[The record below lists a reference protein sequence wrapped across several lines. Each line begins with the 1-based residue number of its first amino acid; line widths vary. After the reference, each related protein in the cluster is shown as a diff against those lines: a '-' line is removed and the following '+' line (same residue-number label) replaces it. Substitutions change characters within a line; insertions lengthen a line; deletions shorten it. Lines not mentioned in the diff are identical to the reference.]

1 MASDSCVS
9 IIIFLCSAV
18 NLTDKIVHTL
28 MQQRNGKAH
37 FNRAVLEGIAYSM
50 KDCYELLKN
59 LGIAPKE
66 AALIGGGA
74 KSVLWRQ
81 ILSDMLGIVFK
92 IVDNADS
99 SLGSAM
105 LAGVATRVFASHQEA
120 AAKCIRIRDEVL
132 PDPQGVAFYEKQFK
146 RYKEIQAALAPI
158 YHQL

>member
-81 ILSDMLGIVFK
+81 ILSDMLGIAFK

-105 LAGVATRVFASHQEA
+105 LAGVATRVFAA
-120 AAKCIRIRDEVL
+120 LRRPLAKASESGTRYCLIHKALLSMRSNSSAIKK
-132 PDPQGVAFYEKQFK
+132 YK
-146 RYKEIQAALAPI
+146 RRLRPI

>member
-59 LGIAPKE
+59 LGIAPKK
-66 AALIGGGA
+66 L
-74 KSVLWRQ
+74 R
-81 ILSDMLGIVFK
+81 
-92 IVDNADS
+92 S
-99 SLGSAM
+99 SEEEQKAFSGDRFSATCW
-105 LAGVATRVFASHQEA
+105 V
-120 AAKCIRIRDEVL
+120 
-132 PDPQGVAFYEKQFK
+132 
-146 RYKEIQAALAPI
+146 
-158 YHQL
+158 